1 MSLFD
6 LYGTDEKKEVEGVEV
21 TFPANEDGS
30 VPTFIIAATSKSNQK
45 YSKALENATKPWRRN
60 IEAMGAENAERI
72 YREVFVKTVLK
83 GWRNVQVPQKI
94 AEHFEGVAEAGD
106 IPFNQKNAIVLFEK
120 LPRLYDDLTQRA
132 GSIELFRDARREE
145 EAGN

>member
-21 TFPANEDGS
+21 TFPPNDDGS
-30 VPTFIIAATSKSNQK
+30 VPVFIIAATSKSNQK

-60 IEAMGAENAERI
+60 IEAMGSQNAERI

-83 GWRNVQVPQKI
+83 GWKNVQVPQKLV
-94 AEHFEGVAEAGD
+94 EHFEGVAESGN
-106 IPFNQKNAIVLFEK
+106 IPFNEKNAVALFEK

-132 GSIELFRDARREE
+132 GSVELFREAQREE

>member
-21 TFPANEDGS
+21 TFPPNEDGS
-30 VPTFIIAATSKSNQK
+30 VPTFVIAATSKSNQK
-45 YSKALENATKPWRRN
+45 YSKALELATKPWRRN
-60 IEAMGAENAERI
+60 IESMGTENAERI
-72 YREVFVKTVLK
+72 YREVFAKHVIK
-83 GWRNVQVPQKI
+83 GWRNVQDKDGT
-94 AEHFEGVAEAGD
+94 E
-106 IPFNQKNAIVLFEK
+106 IPFSVENAMELFKK

-132 GSIELFRDARREE
+132 GSIELFREAQREE